1 MHPDLLKDLELS
13 VSVPLGLGQS
23 WQAQDV
29 RPESSSSWLLG
40 EVGWLGLLRSLWTS
54 DDRFCPSGVL
64 YNILRDAETMNEL
77 KSAACAQSPSS
88 QTKNPNPETG
98 VHDTIIVQ

>member
-40 EVGWLGLLRSLWTS
+40 EVG
-54 DDRFCPSGVL
+54 
-64 YNILRDAETMNEL
+64 
-77 KSAACAQSPSS
+77 
-88 QTKNPNPETG
+88 
-98 VHDTIIVQ
+98 